1 MDGNVERNFHNDIK
15 STSLFIFC
23 HTFVFSL
30 GDVVILTSMCV
41 SYPSEIEHELYK
53 VNYINIDI

>member
-1 MDGNVERNFHNDIK
+1 MLKEISITISNQHHCLYFVI
-15 STSLFIFC
+15 LFF
-23 HTFVFSL
+23 FSL

-41 SYPSEIEHELYK
+41 SYQSEIEHELYK